1 MKNKIIINIIIDILF
16 IALTLLIAFD
26 YIIPFDNMIYNLITF
41 NINSYLTTIFKV
53 ITFLGSTPFM
63 IFLTIFLFIIFLIKR
78 KNIQAYLV
86 AGTII
91 LSTIINNII
100 KIIIRRPRPNVI
112 KLVIE
117 NSYSFPSG
125 HTMAA
130 VTMYGLLF
138 YLIGKMSIKKSLKK
152 ILRTFLVILPILI
165 GISRIYLGAHFA
177 SDVIGAY
184 LLSTSI
190 LLVVTYLV
198 DKNRLL

>member
-138 YLIGKMSIKKSLKK
+138 YLIGKMAIKKSLKN